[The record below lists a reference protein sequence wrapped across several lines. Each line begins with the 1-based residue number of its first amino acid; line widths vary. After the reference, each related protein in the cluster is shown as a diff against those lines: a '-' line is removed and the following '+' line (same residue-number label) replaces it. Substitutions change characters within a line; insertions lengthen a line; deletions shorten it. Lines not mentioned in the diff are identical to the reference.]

1 LDKQNSQNPVKKF
14 ISVFQYSGVAL
25 EIVWSTS
32 AKLTIAMAL
41 TTLFAG
47 VLPAAIASV
56 GGLFVDVVSNAFQD
70 DGSNTAQLRS
80 DALYYVF
87 LEAGL
92 VVLMTGAQR
101 INTVCQSILR
111 VLLGNKINVMI
122 LEKALTLELA
132 HFEDAE
138 YYDKLVRARRE
149 ASSRPLSL
157 VIKTFDLFRDIIAL
171 ITIGIWLFQFSPY
184 AVLLLAVAGVP
195 AFIAEAKFSGEA
207 FRIHRRRS
215 AERRMQIYL
224 EMVLTR
230 EDGVKEVK
238 LLQLGKMFLQRY
250 VDIFL
255 NIYKEDRSLVL
266 RRGIWGYILGLIA
279 SAAFYFAYGWVGFA
293 AIAGAITIG
302 QMTMYIAQFRLGQNS
317 VTNSLTSI
325 NGMYEDNLYL
335 SNLTEFLSHKVPEQ
349 TGEGIAGPNPDDGIR
364 FENVSFSYPGAQ
376 TPALKNINLHITP
389 GESLAIVGENGSG
402 KTTLIKLLTRLYTPT
417 EGRILVDGLDL
428 QEWDTNAIRE
438 KIGVIFQDFARYQLI
453 VGENIGIGDVDNI
466 EDGNQIEEAAR
477 KGMADEFVRDLPLD
491 YQTQLGTWF
500 KDGKELSGGQWQKI
514 ALSRAFMRSKADILI
529 LDEPTAAIDARAEAE
544 IFEHFND
551 LTDNRI
557 SIIIS
562 LGTWFKDGKELSGGQ
577 WQKIALS
584 RAFMRSK
591 ADILI
596 LDEPT
601 AAIDARAEAEIFEHF
616 NDLTDNRIS
625 IIISHRFSTV
635 RRADHIIVL
644 EKAEVLEQ
652 GSHQQLLEM
661 DGQYATLFN
670 LQAKGYQ

>member
-1 LDKQNSQNPVKKF
+1 
-14 ISVFQYSGVAL
+14 
-25 EIVWSTS
+25 
-32 AKLTIAMAL
+32 
-41 TTLFAG
+41 
-47 VLPAAIASV
+47 
-56 GGLFVDVVSNAFQD
+56 
-70 DGSNTAQLRS
+70 
-80 DALYYVF
+80 
-87 LEAGL
+87 
-92 VVLMTGAQR
+92 
-101 INTVCQSILR
+101 
-111 VLLGNKINVMI
+111 
-122 LEKALTLELA
+122 
-132 HFEDAE
+132 
-138 YYDKLVRARRE
+138 
-149 ASSRPLSL
+149 
-157 VIKTFDLFRDIIAL
+157 
-171 ITIGIWLFQFSPY
+171 
-184 AVLLLAVAGVP
+184 VP

-266 RRGIWGYILGLIA
+266 RRSIWGYILGLIA

-364 FENVSFSYPGAQ
+364 FENVSFSYPGSQ

-402 KTTLIKLLTRLYTPT
+402 KTTLIKLLTRLYAPT

-466 EDGNQIEEAAR
+466 DDGNQIEEAAR

-491 YQTQLGTWF
+491 YQTQ
-500 KDGKELSGGQWQKI
+500 
-514 ALSRAFMRSKADILI
+514 
-529 LDEPTAAIDARAEAE
+529 
-544 IFEHFND
+544 
-551 LTDNRI
+551 
-557 SIIIS
+557 

>member
-1 LDKQNSQNPVKKF
+1 MEKQSPQNSLKKF
-14 ISVFQYSGVAL
+14 LSVFQYSGVAL

-32 AKLTIAMAL
+32 TKLTIVMAL
-41 TTLFAG
+41 TTLVSG

-70 DGSNTAQLRS
+70 DGSNAEQLRS

-92 VVLMTGAQR
+92 VVLMTGAYR
-101 INTVCQSILR
+101 INAVCQSILR

-157 VIKTFDLFRDIIAL
+157 VIKTFDLLRDSIAL

-184 AVLLLAVAGVP
+184 AVLLLGLAGVP
-195 AFIAEAKFSGEA
+195 AFLAEAKFSGEA

-250 VDIFL
+250 VDIFH

-266 RRGIWGYILGLIA
+266 RRGFWGYILGLIA

-335 SNLTEFLSHKVPEQ
+335 SNLTEYLAHKVPEQ
-349 TGEGIAGPNPDDGIR
+349 TGDKMQGPDPSDGIR
-364 FENVSFSYPGAQ
+364 FDNVSFSYPGAQ
-376 TPALKNINLHITP
+376 APALNNINLHITP

-402 KTTLIKLLTRLYTPT
+402 KTTLIKLLTRLYAPT
-417 EGRILVDGLDL
+417 TGRILVDGLDL
-428 QEWDTNAIRE
+428 QEWDLNIIRE

-453 VGENIGIGDVDNI
+453 VGENIGIGDVDSINE
-466 EDGNQIEEAAR
+466 EDKISEAAR
-477 KGMADEFVRDLPLD
+477 KGMAEEFVKDLPKK

-500 KDGKELSGGQWQKI
+500 KDGQELSGGQWQKV

-529 LDEPTAAIDARAEAE
+529 LDEPTAAIDARAEAD
-544 IFEHFND
+544 IFAHFGE
-551 LTDNRI
+551 LT
-557 SIIIS
+557 
-562 LGTWFKDGKELSGGQ
+562 E
-577 WQKIALS
+577 
-584 RAFMRSK
+584 
-591 ADILI
+591 
-596 LDEPT
+596 
-601 AAIDARAEAEIFEHF
+601 
-616 NDLTDNRIS
+616 NRIS

-644 EKAEVLEQ
+644 EKAEILEE
-652 GSHQQLLEM
+652 GSHEQLLDL

>member
-1 LDKQNSQNPVKKF
+1 M
-14 ISVFQYSGVAL
+14 
-25 EIVWSTS
+25 
-32 AKLTIAMAL
+32 AM
-41 TTLFAG
+41 TTLVSG
-47 VLPAAIASV
+47 ILPAAIASV
-56 GGLFVDVVSNAFQD
+56 GGLFVDVVSNAFQS
-70 DGSNTAQLRS
+70 GGESTEQLRS
-80 DALYYVF
+80 DALYYLF

-157 VIKTFDLFRDIIAL
+157 VIKTFDLFRDVIAL

-184 AVLLLAVAGVP
+184 AVLLLGVAGVP
-195 AFIAEAKFSGEA
+195 AFLAEAKFSGEA

-238 LLQLGKMFLQRY
+238 LLRLGKMFLQRY
-250 VDIFL
+250 IDIFL

-266 RRGIWGYILGLIA
+266 RRGFWGYLLGLIA

-293 AIAGAITIG
+293 AIAGTITIG

-317 VTNSLTSI
+317 VTSSLTSI

-335 SNLTEFLSHKVPEQ
+335 SNLTEYLDHKVPEHS
-349 TGEGIAGPNPDDGIR
+349 GAKRLGPSPDDGIR
-364 FENVSFSYPGAQ
+364 FENVSFYYPGAK
-376 TPALKNINLHITP
+376 TPALHNINLHITP

-402 KTTLIKLLTRLYTPT
+402 KTTLIKLLTRLYAPT

-428 QEWDTNAIRE
+428 QEWDTDTIRE
-438 KIGVIFQDFARYQLI
+438 KVGVIFQDFARYQLI
-453 VGENIGIGDVDNI
+453 VGENIGIGDVDSI
-466 EDGNQIEEAAR
+466 GEEDQIATAAR
-477 KGMADEFVRDLPLD
+477 KGMAEEFVKDLPQK

-544 IFEHFND
+544 IFAHFGD
-551 LTDNRI
+551 LT
-557 SIIIS
+557 
-562 LGTWFKDGKELSGGQ
+562 
-577 WQKIALS
+577 A
-584 RAFMRSK
+584 
-591 ADILI
+591 
-596 LDEPT
+596 
-601 AAIDARAEAEIFEHF
+601 
-616 NDLTDNRIS
+616 NRIS

-635 RRADHIIVL
+635 RMADHIIVL
-644 EKAEVLEQ
+644 EKSEVLEQ
-652 GSHQQLLEM
+652 GSHAELLAL

-670 LQAKGYQ
+670 LQAQGYQ